1 MVCTWKAYGMETQMS
16 ECEDIF
22 APEVLHKTYPQGT
35 CSSKGIVHMVLV
47 VTDVYAPMP
56 VTW

>member
-1 MVCTWKAYGMETQMS
+1 MS

-22 APEVLHKTYPQGT
+22 APEVLHK
-35 CSSKGIVHMVLV
+35 KHILKELAAGIVHMVLV

-56 VTW
+56 VIW